1 MSHGHTRIP
10 TRGQCIY
17 CGATGVRLTDEH
29 VVPLALGGAH
39 ILEGASC
46 DTCANVTKKFEQD
59 VARELWGAPRISYN
73 APSRRKKNRPSH
85 IILSDPERSGRTVKV
100 PYSEYPAAMVFYK
113 MSKAGLLEGLPENV
127 DVSSAW
133 RVVAI
138 CDQEKSEAFIEK
150 YGMKVPSSFRH
161 VPESFA
167 RMLAKIGYCN
177 LLTMLEPGAFRPICL
192 PYILGIRSNPSF
204 VVGGTLDDAPP
215 DTVGYRLRTAAF
227 GSFEKLMLVAE
238 IRLFS
243 NNGTPIYHVVVGDVT
258 GRERVASVL
267 DQLGATVA
275 MSELSDI
282 MAGGTDSHWSPR
294 IWPLPFWSAR

>member
-10 TRGQCIY
+10 TRGYCVY

-29 VVPLALGGAH
+29 VVPLALGGVH

-46 DTCANVTKKFEQD
+46 DTCADITKKFEQD

-73 APSRRKKNRPSH
+73 APSRRKKKRPSH
-85 IILSDPERSGRTVKV
+85 IVLTDPEQSGRTVKV

-127 DVSSAW
+127 DISSAW
-133 RVVAI
+133 PVVAI
-138 CDQEKSEAFIEK
+138 CDQEKSEAFIKK
-150 YGMKVPSSFRH
+150 YGMNVPSSFRH

-177 LLTMLEPGAFRPICL
+177 LLTMLDPGAFRPICL
-192 PYILGIRSNPSF
+192 PYIMGIKPNPSF
-204 VVGGTLDDAPP
+204 VVGGTLEDVPP
-215 DTVGYRLRTAAF
+215 DTVGYRLRTATF

-243 NNGTPIYHVVVGDVT
+243 NNGTPIYHAVVGDVS

-267 DQLGATVA
+267 HQLGAAVA
-275 MSELSDI
+275 MSDLSDN
-282 MAGGTDSHWSPR
+282 MAGRADGHWSPR
-294 IWPLPFWSAR
+294 IWPLPFWSTD